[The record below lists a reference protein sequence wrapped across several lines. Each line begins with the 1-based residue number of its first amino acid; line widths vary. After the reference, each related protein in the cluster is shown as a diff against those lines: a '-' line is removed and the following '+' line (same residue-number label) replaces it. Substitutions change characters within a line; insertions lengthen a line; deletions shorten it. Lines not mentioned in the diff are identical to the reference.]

1 MPRFR
6 SPVDDRGIG
15 ALEDES
21 DDRERSRDRYATTS
35 RLNIRGGP
43 GIDYEKLDESP
54 LAVGTIVASLHS
66 DGENDSEW
74 TKVRLGGADGII
86 GWVHGG
92 YLRLV

>member
-1 MPRFR
+1 MNR
-6 SPVDDRGIG
+6 RGCDNFHTD
-15 ALEDES
+15 AE
-21 DDRERSRDRYATTS
+21 
-35 RLNIRGGP
+35 
-43 GIDYEKLDESP
+43 
-54 LAVGTIVASLHS
+54 SLHS